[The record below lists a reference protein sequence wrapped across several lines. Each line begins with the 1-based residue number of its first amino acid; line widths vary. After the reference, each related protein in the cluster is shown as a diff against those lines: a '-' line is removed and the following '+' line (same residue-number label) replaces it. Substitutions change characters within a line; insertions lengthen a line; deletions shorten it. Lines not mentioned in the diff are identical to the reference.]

1 MKQEGVR
8 GAKKGV
14 FFLGIETVSL
24 MDEKG
29 SRLGFWFR
37 YAGLSKLCFVV
48 AVVTGYH
55 IYVSSIIYNGQ
66 G

>member
-1 MKQEGVR
+1 M
-8 GAKKGV
+8 
-14 FFLGIETVSL
+14 GIETVSL